1 MSIWVNSETK
11 VVVQGITGKE
21 GRFHSEKCREYG
33 TKIVAGVTPG
43 KAGQDVDGV
52 PVFNTV
58 EDAVA
63 ETGANASLI
72 FVPPPFAAD
81 AILEAAD
88 AGIEVVVCISEGIPA
103 RDMVRVQRILQG
115 LPTRL
120 IGGNCQASSRP
131 ANASSASCPVTS
143 RFRARSASSRAP
155 EPSPMRR
162 SVSSPRS
169 NSASR
174 PVSASAAMRS
184 RARIS

>member
-58 EDAVA
+58 EDAVS

-88 AGIEVVVCISEGIPA
+88 AGIEVIVA
-103 RDMVRVQRILQG
+103 
-115 LPTRL
+115 
-120 IGGNCQASSRP
+120 
-131 ANASSASCPVTS
+131 
-143 RFRARSASSRAP
+143 
-155 EPSPMRR
+155 
-162 SVSSPRS
+162 
-169 NSASR
+169 
-174 PVSASAAMRS
+174 VSAPTTLAVEFAKSS
-184 RARIS
+184 GVTLVGFARPGRHNVYTFRDRIVDGD